1 MPSAETIDTVLDAF
15 LHEQRAR
22 LSERTYRNYQDV
34 IRLLRDSL
42 NMYAYSSLSAAEAKR
57 WQKAFDAGDEEAF
70 CHLFGPQEIP
80 PHLGE
85 FLGYF
90 MVRKV
95 IAGQELLKAAG
106 TVTGKLVRW
115 LETQAYI
122 ESDVA
127 AVAVDRAKGSARD
140 LPAADRLGDLLQAL
154 AAKAPP
160 IDVDDVDDEDWV
172 EEQLM
177 ISETEPGRIWFEGD
191 VGPFDVPK
199 RASDLA
205 QPGWTVFIVAAR
217 VKRRWHLLEAGTVYP

>member
-1 MPSAETIDTVLDAF
+1 MPEQETIDHVLEVF
-15 LHEQRAR
+15 LLDQRLR
-22 LSERTYRNYQDV
+22 LSDRTYRNYADV

-42 NMYAYSSLSAAEAKR
+42 NRYAYSSLSSADAKR

-115 LETQAYI
+115 LEKDAYI
-122 ESDVA
+122 EPDVA
-127 AVAVDRAKGSARD
+127 AIAGERARESSRT
-140 LPAADRLGDLLQAL
+140 LPAAERLGSLLQDV
-154 AAKAPP
+154 AARAPDV
-160 IDVDDVDDEDWV
+160 DVDDVDDEDWV

-177 ISETEPGRIWFEGD
+177 ISQIEPGRIWFEGD
-191 VGPFDVPK
+191 VGPFEVPK

-205 QPGWTVFIVAAR
+205 QPGWMVFIVAAR
-217 VKRRWHLLEAGTVYP
+217 VKKRWHLLEAGSVYP

>member
-1 MPSAETIDTVLDAF
+1 MPQPETIDTVLDAF
-15 LHEQRAR
+15 LREQRLR
-22 LSERTYRNYQDV
+22 LSDRTYRNYEDV

-42 NMYAYSSLSAAEAKR
+42 DRYGYTSLSKAEAKR
-57 WQKAFDAGDEEAF
+57 WQQAFDAGDEEAF
-70 CHLFGPQEIP
+70 CHLFGPEKIP

-115 LETQAYI
+115 LEKEAFI
-122 ESDVA
+122 EPDA
-127 AVAVDRAKGSARD
+127 AAIAAERARDSARD
-140 LPAADRLGDLLQAL
+140 LPVAERLGSLLQDVAS
-154 AAKAPP
+154 KAPK

-177 ISETEPGRIWFEGD
+177 ISEIEPGRIWFEGD
-191 VGPFDVPK
+191 VGPFEVPK

-205 QPGWTVFIVAAR
+205 QPGWMAFIVAAR
-217 VKRRWHLLEAGTVYP
+217 VKKRWHLLEVGSVYP

>member
-1 MPSAETIDTVLDAF
+1 MPDTVTIDQALDAF
-15 LHEQRAR
+15 LDDQRAR
-22 LSERTYRNYQDV
+22 LSDRTYRNYEDV

-127 AVAVDRAKGSARD
+127 AVAVDRAKDSARD

-154 AAKAPP
+154 AAKAPD
-160 IDVDDVDDEDWV
+160 IDVDDVDDADWV

-205 QPGWTVFIVAAR
+205 QPGWMVFIVAAR
-217 VKRRWHLLEAGTVYP
+217 VKKRWHLLEAGTVYP

>member
-1 MPSAETIDTVLDAF
+1 MPQPETIDIVLDAF
-15 LHEQRAR
+15 LREQRLR
-22 LSERTYRNYQDV
+22 LSDRTYRSYEDV

-42 NMYAYSSLSAAEAKR
+42 DRYGRTSLSKAEAKR
-57 WQKAFDAGDEEAF
+57 WQQAFDAGDEEAF
-70 CHLFGPQEIP
+70 CHLFGPEKIP

-115 LETQAYI
+115 LEKEAFI
-122 ESDVA
+122 EPDA
-127 AVAVDRAKGSARD
+127 AAIAAERARDSARD
-140 LPAADRLGDLLQAL
+140 LPAAERLGSLLQDVAS
-154 AAKAPP
+154 KAPE

-177 ISETEPGRIWFEGD
+177 ISEIEPGRIWFEGN
-191 VGPFDVPK
+191 VGPFEVPK

-205 QPGWTVFIVAAR
+205 QPGWMAFIVAAR
-217 VKRRWHLLEAGTVYP
+217 VKKRWHLLEVGSVYP

>member
-1 MPSAETIDTVLDAF
+1 MPSSETIDTVLDAF

-22 LSERTYRNYQDV
+22 LSERTYRNYEDV

-42 NMYAYSSLSAAEAKR
+42 NVYAYSSLSAAEAKR
-57 WQKAFDAGDEEAF
+57 WRKAFDAGDEEAF
-70 CHLFGPQEIP
+70 CHLFGPEEIP

-127 AVAVDRAKGSARD
+127 AVAVDCAKDSARD

-154 AAKAPP
+154 AAKAPD

-177 ISETEPGRIWFEGD
+177 ISETEPGRIWFEGG

-205 QPGWTVFIVAAR
+205 QPGWMVFIVAAR
-217 VKRRWHLLEAGTVYP
+217 VNKRWHLLEAGTVYP

>member
-1 MPSAETIDTVLDAF
+1 MPQPETIDIVLDAF
-15 LHEQRAR
+15 LREQRLR
-22 LSERTYRNYQDV
+22 LSDRTYRSYEDV

-42 NMYAYSSLSAAEAKR
+42 DRYGYTSLSKAEAKR
-57 WQKAFDAGDEEAF
+57 WQQAFDAGDEEAF
-70 CHLFGPQEIP
+70 CHLFGPEKIP

-115 LETQAYI
+115 LEKEAFI
-122 ESDVA
+122 EPDA
-127 AVAVDRAKGSARD
+127 AAIAAERARDSARD
-140 LPAADRLGDLLQAL
+140 LPAAERLGSLLQDVAS
-154 AAKAPP
+154 KAPE

-177 ISETEPGRIWFEGD
+177 ISEIEPGRIWFEGN
-191 VGPFDVPK
+191 VGPFEVPK

-205 QPGWTVFIVAAR
+205 QPGWMAFIVAAR
-217 VKRRWHLLEAGTVYP
+217 VKKRWHLLEVGSVYP